1 MTTLMPQPVAHRRYG
16 IRQAVHA
23 EFTKLRT
30 LRSTTTTLLA
40 TIGGTLLVTVL
51 TTSNVRHSRII
62 APQTFDPTNQSL
74 TGLALAQLTIGLLG
88 ILMIS
93 GEYGSGTIRSS
104 LAAVPRRRLLL
115 GAKVIVIAAVSLVAG
130 ELLTFASFF
139 AGRMIL
145 SGHAPVASLGDP
157 GVLRA
162 LLSAGAYLALLGM
175 FGLGLGVI
183 LRHTAGAISMFVGV
197 IFLLPV
203 LLQTLNAHGNPGR
216 FTPEQILAN
225 SVTAVVPQPGQLSPG
240 LGFVLMCLYCTV
252 TLGVAML
259 LLHRRDA

>member
-145 SGHAPVASLGDP
+145 SGHAPVASLGIP
-157 GVLRA
+157 ECCARSSRPEPIWHSWVCSVWVLA
-162 LLSAGAYLALLGM
+162 S
-175 FGLGLGVI
+175 
-183 LRHTAGAISMFVGV
+183 S
-197 IFLLPV
+197 
-203 LLQTLNAHGNPGR
+203 
-216 FTPEQILAN
+216 
-225 SVTAVVPQPGQLSPG
+225 SVTRLARSPCSSG
-240 LGFVLMCLYCTV
+240 SSSSFPSSF
-252 TLGVAML
+252 
-259 LLHRRDA
+259 RR